1 MKSELEQIPGV
12 GHNMAA
18 HLNAAGIFT
27 LSDLVGRDHEEI
39 YERDCVAQ
47 GCRVDR
53 CALYVYRL
61 AVAWAEGRVKT
72 PEQMKWWNWKDGEG
86 GQS

>member
-12 GHNMAA
+12 GHNMAE

-27 LSDLVGRDHEEI
+27 LSDLVGRDPEEI

-53 CALYVYRL
+53 CADRKSTRL
-61 AVAWAEGRVKT
+61 
-72 PEQMKWWNWKDGEG
+72 N
-86 GQS
+86 SSH